1 MSWWTSIRDT
11 VENVAT
17 LGLYDPKRIRQ
28 QERDQ
33 RQTINNQINAYKEQT
48 ALTRQQLN
56 ETRAE
61 TAVEKRRIQ
70 EKQIRSLRRNYRAQG
85 AGMLGQG
92 QAAEQDMN
100 NKLGG

>member
-1 MSWWTSIRDT
+1 MSFWTSIRDT
-11 VENVAT
+11 VEKVGT
-17 LGLYDPKRIRQ
+17 LGLYDPERRR

-33 RQTINNQINAYKEQT
+33 RKMINNQINAYKEQT

-61 TAVEKRRIQ
+61 TAVEKRSIQ